1 MYERLQTHI
10 DRLVDLTE
18 SEFAQL
24 KTFFIPKKLRRKQ
37 YILQEGDLCKYIS
50 FVEKGLLR
58 TYTVDAKGT
67 EHIVQFAPE
76 GWWTSDMY
84 SYLTGERSQYN
95 IEALEDSELLL
106 LDRSNMERMLESI
119 PKLERFFRIM
129 LQNNYIATHRRV
141 VSSLSQSAEENY
153 TEFVQRYP
161 DIVQRVPQHMIASY
175 LGITPAFLSRIRARK
190 HTDD

>member
-10 DRLVDLTE
+10 ARLVDLTE

-58 TYTVDAKGT
+58 TYTVDTKGT

-106 LDRSNMERMLESI
+106 LERDNMEHMVERV
-119 PKLERFFRIM
+119 PKMERFFRIM